1 MSTSTDVSKGVCR
14 AVIGALLILT
24 ATGCSFSGL
33 NSLPLPGTVG
43 RGADATVYH
52 VEIANAGS
60 LEANSPVMIDD
71 VVVGSVVNMT
81 FSNWHADTEISLRPD
96 VIVPANALASVGQ
109 TSLLGSMHVS
119 LQPPIGQPPRGRLE
133 PGATIPLSDTSVSP
147 STEQT
152 LSSLSAVVNGGG
164 LGQIGDVIHNLNGA
178 FTGHEG
184 QIRDVLTRLDTF
196 IGTLDSQRDNIVAT
210 IAAVNRLSTS
220 FADQRDVITEALR
233 KVPPALDV
241 LIRERPRITTALE
254 KLGTLSD
261 TTKRLVDDSQAD
273 LVKNLTNLEP
283 TLRALADIGPG
294 LDSAL
299 AYAPAFP
306 YGQNIIDRGL
316 RGDYMN
322 LFITLDLTV
331 PRLKRTLFLGTRW
344 GQSDAKLIPAP
355 GDPSYLNY
363 TYDPLS
369 APIAAPP
376 GTPPPDA
383 GTAPDDAS
391 LRPDTAAVMPPV
403 TQPVLPVNPPPLTP
417 EVTPAQPGAPAE
429 IFAGPFGSAP
439 QPGAAPTTGSR

>member
-1 MSTSTDVSKGVCR
+1 MSGATGVRC
-14 AVIGALLILT
+14 AVFVALLVLVS
-24 ATGCSFSGL
+24 TGCSFSGL

-43 RGADATVYH
+43 RGADANVYH
-52 VEIANAGS
+52 VEVANAGT

-71 VVVGSVVNMT
+71 VVVGSVVSVR

-96 VIVPANALASVGQ
+96 VIVPANAVASIGQ

-119 LQPPIGQPPRGRLE
+119 LEPPLGQPPNGRLA
-133 PGATIPLSDTSVSP
+133 PGATIPLDESSIAP

-184 QIRDVLTRLDTF
+184 KIRDTLTRLDTF
-196 IGTLDSQRDNIVAT
+196 IGTLDAQRDDIVAT
-210 IAAVNRLSTS
+210 IAAVNRLSAR

-233 KVPPALDV
+233 TIPPALDV

-261 TTKRLVDDSQAD
+261 TTKRLVDDSQTD

-306 YGQNIIDRGL
+306 YGQNIIDRGV

-355 GDPSYLNY
+355 GDPSYLDY

-376 GTPPPDA
+376 AAPPP
-383 GTAPDDAS
+383 GRPTAPDDGS
-391 LRPDTAAVMPPV
+391 PPPDPAAVMPPV
-403 TQPVLPVNPPPLTP
+403 TQPLLPVNPPMQITGA
-417 EVTPAQPGAPAE
+417 TPAQPGAPAG
-429 IFAGPFGSAP
+429 IFAGPFGSSTP
-439 QPGAAPTTGSR
+439 QPDTAPTTGSR

>member
-1 MSTSTDVSKGVCR
+1 MSASNGVRLGVMGAFLALVVS
-14 AVIGALLILT
+14 
-24 ATGCSFSGL
+24 GCSFSGL
-33 NSLPLPGTVG
+33 NSLPLPGAVG
-43 RGADATVYH
+43 RGSDATIYH
-52 VEIANAGS
+52 VEIANAGT

-71 VVVGSVVNMT
+71 VVVGSVVRMT

-96 VIVPANALASVGQ
+96 VIVPANAVASVGQ

-119 LQPPIGQPPRGRLE
+119 LDPPLGQPPSGRLD
-133 PGATIPLSDTSVSP
+133 PGATIPLNQSSVAP

-164 LGQIGDVIHNLNGA
+164 LGQIGDVIHSLNDA

-184 QIRDVLTRLDTF
+184 QIRDALTRLDTF
-196 IGTLDSQRDNIVAT
+196 VATLDGQRNNIIDT

-261 TTKRLVDDSQAD
+261 TTNRLVNDSQAD
-273 LVKNLTNLEP
+273 LVQNLTNLEP

-294 LDSAL
+294 LDKAI

-306 YGQNIIDRGL
+306 YGQDIIDRGV

-363 TYDPLS
+363 SYDPLG
-369 APIAAPP
+369 APLTALPDAPPGAEGAPDNASLGPDAAAAPP
-376 GTPPPDA
+376 VA
-383 GTAPDDAS
+383 QA
-391 LRPDTAAVMPPV
+391 
-403 TQPVLPVNPPPLTP
+403 VLPVNPPPLTT
-417 EVTPAQPGAPAE
+417 EVTPARPGAPAE
-429 IFAGPFGSAP
+429 IFAGPYGSTPPASEA
-439 QPGAAPTTGSR
+439 GPTTGGH